1 MLTRT
6 EQCANRLRGNIM
18 QGRFAPGEVL
28 SQRQLARELGC
39 SPIVVRESLR
49 MLENQGLVEN
59 VPKWGT
65 RIVPFDVERLKGLFL
80 VREALE
86 GMAARLVCSRR
97 ATVDFAPLLSQA
109 QALDR
114 LFAKPPADAGQ
125 LATEHYGFHSAID
138 ALCGCAELMETLTR
152 VNLQQLFLAS
162 TQLVDFARVRQ
173 PPRWHLQLVQALA
186 GPDPAAA
193 ERAMRDHVRKGL
205 EDIAVAAP
213 PRGLPVDSRPDAAT
227 APGGRKAI
235 A

>member
-1 MLTRT
+1 MFTRT
-6 EQCANRLRGNIM
+6 EQCADRLRVNIL

-65 RIVPFDVERLKGLFL
+65 RIVPFDVERLRGLFM

-97 ATVDFAPLLSQA
+97 AVVDFGPLLTHA

-125 LATEHYGFHSAID
+125 LATEHYGFHSTID
-138 ALCGCAELMETLTR
+138 SLCGCAELIETLSR

-162 TQLVDFARVRQ
+162 TQLVDFTRVRQ

-186 GPDPAAA
+186 GPDPDAA
-193 ERAMRDHVRKGL
+193 EQVMRAHVRKGL

-213 PRGLPVDSRPDAAT
+213 PQGPSVNGRPGPMPAPSGRRAT
-227 APGGRKAI
+227 A
-235 A
+235 